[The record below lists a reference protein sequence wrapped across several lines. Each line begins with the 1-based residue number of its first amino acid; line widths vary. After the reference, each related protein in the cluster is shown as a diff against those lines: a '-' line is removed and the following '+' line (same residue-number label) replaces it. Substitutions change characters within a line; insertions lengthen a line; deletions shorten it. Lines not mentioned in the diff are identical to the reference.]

1 MEKYVLKEN
10 ETVLY
15 RHEVFVLPISKKR
28 DKTIPESEL
37 WLTNLNI
44 VICTP
49 KKKLLRT
56 IFETEVYSVTDVKR
70 YDERVQVINRGKIVD
85 IYLKVKE
92 LFLDFK
98 KSREAKLF
106 SDIALRLISGES
118 KFVRGV
124 KKVRKEIRETDYALE
139 INTIEIATSAVTMAV
154 DVAIGVASLPSAGK
168 KAKTIGVIADK
179 LLNRKNKIKPQEIPE
194 PNDSEET
201 QQ

>member
-1 MEKYVLKEN
+1 MENYDLKEN

-15 RHEVFVLPISKKR
+15 RHEVLVLPITKKR
-28 DKTIPESEL
+28 DKTISESEL

-56 IFETEVYSVTDVKR
+56 AFETEIYSVADVKF
-70 YDERVQVINRGKIVD
+70 YDEKVQVINRGKIVD
-85 IYLKVKE
+85 IYLKNKE
-92 LFLDFK
+92 LFLEFK
-98 KSREAKLF
+98 KSSEAKLF

-124 KKVRKEIRETDYALE
+124 KKIRKEIRETDDALE
-139 INTIEIATSAVTMAV
+139 INTIKIATSAVTMAA

-194 PNDSEET
+194 SNDSEET

>member
-1 MEKYVLKEN
+1 MENYDLKEN

-15 RHEVFVLPISKKR
+15 RHEVLVLPITKKR
-28 DKTIPESEL
+28 DKTISESEL

-56 IFETEVYSVTDVKR
+56 VFETEVYSVADVKR

-85 IYLKVKE
+85 IYLKNKE
-92 LFLDFK
+92 LFLEFK
-98 KSREAKLF
+98 KSSEAKLF

-124 KKVRKEIRETDYALE
+124 KKVRKEIRETDDALE
-139 INTIEIATSAVTMAV
+139 IDTIGIAKATAVIAADM
-154 DVAIGVASLPSAGK
+154 AIGVASLPGAGK
-168 KAKTIGVIADK
+168 KVKTIGVMAGK
-179 LLNRKNKIKPQEIPE
+179 LLNSKNKIKPKEIPAT
-194 PNDSEET
+194 NNSEEI

>member
-1 MEKYVLKEN
+1 MENYVLKEN

-28 DKTIPESEL
+28 NEMIPKSEL

-56 IFETEVYSVTDVKR
+56 VFETEVYSVSDVKR
-70 YDERVQVINRGKIVD
+70 YDERVQVIKRGKIVD
-85 IYLKVKE
+85 IYLKDAE

-98 KSREAKLF
+98 KSGEAKLF

-124 KKVRKEIRETDYALE
+124 KRVQKEIRETDEALE
-139 INTIEIATSAVTMAV
+139 IDTIGIAKTTAAIAADMT
-154 DVAIGVASLPSAGK
+154 IGVASLPDAGK
-168 KAKTIGVIADK
+168 KAKFFGVIADK
-179 LLNRKNKIKPQEIPE
+179 LLGSKNKIKPKEIPTT
-194 PNDSEET
+194 NDSEEI
-201 QQ
+201 

>member
-1 MEKYVLKEN
+1 MENYVLKEN

-28 DKTIPESEL
+28 DKAIPESEL

-70 YDERVQVINRGKIVD
+70 YDERVQVINRRNTVD
-85 IYLKVKE
+85 IYLKDKE
-92 LFLDFK
+92 LFLNFK
-98 KSREAKLF
+98 KSGEAKRF

-118 KFVRGV
+118 KIVRGV
-124 KKVRKEIRETDYALE
+124 KRVRKAIRETDDALE
-139 INTIEIATSAVTMAV
+139 INTMEIATATATIAAE
-154 DVAIGVASLPSAGK
+154 VAIGVASLPSAGK
-168 KAKTIGVIADK
+168 RAKNIGVIADK
-179 LLNRKNKIKPQEIPE
+179 LLNRKNKTNLEEIPAL
-194 PNDSEET
+194 NNLEET
-201 QQ
+201 Q

>member
-1 MEKYVLKEN
+1 MENYVLKEN

-15 RHEVFVLPISKKR
+15 RHAVFVLPISKKR
-28 DKTIPESEL
+28 DEMIPESEL

-56 IFETEVYSVTDVKR
+56 VFETEVYSVADVKR

-85 IYLKVKE
+85 IYLKDKE

-98 KSREAKLF
+98 KSGEAKLF
-106 SDIALRLISGES
+106 SDIALRLMSGES

-124 KKVRKEIRETDYALE
+124 KRVRKEIRETDEALE
-139 INTIEIATSAVTMAV
+139 IDTIGIAKVTAEIAA
-154 DVAIGVASLPSAGK
+154 DIAIGVASLPGAGK
-168 KAKTIGVIADK
+168 KVKTIGVMADK
-179 LLNRKNKIKPQEIPE
+179 LLNSKNKIKPKEIPAT
-194 PNDSEET
+194 NNSEEVR
-201 QQ
+201 Q

>member
-1 MEKYVLKEN
+1 MENYVLKEN

-56 IFETEVYSVTDVKR
+56 IFETEVYNVTDVKR
-70 YDERVQVINRGKIVD
+70 CDERVQVINRGKIVD
-85 IYLKVKE
+85 IYLKDKE

-98 KSREAKLF
+98 KSREANLF
-106 SDIALRLISGES
+106 SDVALRLISGES

-124 KKVRKEIRETDYALE
+124 KRVRKEIRETDDALE
-139 INTIEIATSAVTMAV
+139 IDTIGIATTTAAIAA
-154 DVAIGVASLPSAGK
+154 DVAIGVASLPSVGK
-168 KAKTIGVIADK
+168 RAKTIGVIADR
-179 LLNRKNKIKPQEIPE
+179 LLKSKNKTKPQEIP
-194 PNDSEET
+194 DSNNPEEA

>member
-1 MEKYVLKEN
+1 MENYVLKEN

-85 IYLKVKE
+85 IYLKDKE

-98 KSREAKLF
+98 KSGEAKLF
-106 SDIALRLISGES
+106 SDIALRLMSGES

-124 KKVRKEIRETDYALE
+124 KRARKEIRETDEALE
-139 INTIEIATSAVTMAV
+139 IDTIGLAKATAVIAADM
-154 DVAIGVASLPSAGK
+154 AIGVASLPDAGK
-168 KAKTIGVIADK
+168 TAKTIGMIAGK
-179 LLNRKNKIKPQEIPE
+179 LLNSKNKIKPKEIPAT
-194 PNDSEET
+194 NNSEEI